1 MALLAQ
7 NKVTEAS
14 DAFTRAEKTANGN
27 PIVMNQLGI
36 AAAKSGN
43 RVKAMEYYDKANG
56 AGTEVNYNKGILN
69 VRDGKYSD
77 AVSNFGS
84 YKGFNKALSELLNGN
99 GGAVE
104 STLNDSNDKDIAMA
118 SYLKAVSAARS
129 ANTANVIS
137 NLKAAIDKDGTLKAA
152 AKDDAEFIKLRENA
166 DFKAL
171 VN

>member
-1 MALLAQ
+1 
-7 NKVTEAS
+7 
-14 DAFTRAEKTANGN
+14 
-27 PIVMNQLGI
+27 
-36 AAAKSGN
+36 
-43 RVKAMEYYDKANG
+43 
-56 AGTEVNYNKGILN
+56 
-69 VRDGKYSD
+69 
-77 AVSNFGS
+77 
-84 YKGFNKALSELLNGN
+84 
-99 GGAVE
+99 
-104 STLNDSNDKDIAMA
+104 MA